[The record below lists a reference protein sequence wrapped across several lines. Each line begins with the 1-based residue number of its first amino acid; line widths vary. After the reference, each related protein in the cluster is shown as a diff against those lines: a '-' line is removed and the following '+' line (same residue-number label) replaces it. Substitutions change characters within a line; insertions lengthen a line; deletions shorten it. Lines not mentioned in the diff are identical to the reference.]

1 MDAATCY
8 LSPRW
13 GRPHKQKNNIFF
25 LLYIIEIIYF
35 FYLTIVAN
43 SGLLLLSAF
52 FLNYSIFQQS
62 SSKCLSSPSVLRA
75 TCSLLLLFPVP
86 SSLTPLLQVIIA
98 AFEEERVPSLFPF
111 HSLNAAPPHPVPN
124 TGFLLKKFH
133 VAVRLRTTNNPHPPP
148 ALLRRAQLS
157 GECRCLEASCIKL
170 PHSGQRHRGTV
181 GARLFWHSLYVL
193 LIGAN
198 WHRGAPLFRCIIWP
212 HSTRWEE
219 RA

>member
-1 MDAATCY
+1 MQLPVTFPQDEGAHTN
-8 LSPRW
+8 
-13 GRPHKQKNNIFF
+13 GKIIFTFF
-25 LLYIIEIIYF
+25 LLYIIEF
-35 FYLTIVAN
+35 FFFNLTIVAN

-52 FLNYSIFQQS
+52 IFNYPIFQQS
-62 SSKCLSSPSVLRA
+62 SSKCPSSPSVSRA
-75 TCSLLLLFPVP
+75 TCSLLLSFPVP

-111 HSLNAAPPHPVPN
+111 HSLNGAPPHPVPN

-133 VAVRLRTTNNPHPPP
+133 VAVRLRTTNTPHPPP

-181 GARLFWHSLYVL
+181 GARLF
-193 LIGAN
+193 
-198 WHRGAPLFRCIIWP
+198 
-212 HSTRWEE
+212 
-219 RA
+219 